1 MRLLGGVLD
10 HRQPLCPDSRQNGVH
25 GCPHGHHI
33 QIDLTAPEP
42 VCGHIH
48 HAVVNGTLGT
58 QCGECLQMLVNGTIP
73 QGTSPRHGHPCPV
86 VLAQQRPQ
94 EVVGGTHL
102 PCAFVG
108 NAAVQDPSGVDPV
121 GGLVEHIHLR
131 PHLVQDPQTNGN
143 ITDIGYIFDDAWL
156 VRQDHRRKDRNC
168 RILGTADFHFSHQL
182 ASALDD
188 KFIQTFSLL
197 IFSPSVVPGGENRFA
212 AGTLFFCL
220 LNLFCSVSISVCPAS
235 AGLSGY
241 WAWYSVTFMLSMVTC
256 SLGLL
261 LESTATS
268 LIFLQISSPSMT

>member
-1 MRLLGGVLD
+1 M
-10 HRQPLCPDSRQNGVH
+10 PWS
-25 GCPHGHHI
+25 
-33 QIDLTAPEP
+33 
-42 VCGHIH
+42 
-48 HAVVNGTLGT
+48 
-58 QCGECLQMLVNGTIP
+58 
-73 QGTSPRHGHPCPV
+73 V

-131 PHLVQDPQTNGN
+131 PHLVQNPQTNGN

-156 VRQDHRRKDRNC
+156 VRQDHRRKDRNR

-220 LNLFCSVSISVCPAS
+220 LNLFCSVLFQYTLPLPGYPVTGRGIPLPSCSRWLPAP
-235 AGLSGY
+235 
-241 WAWYSVTFMLSMVTC
+241 WAC
-256 SLGLL
+256 SWN
-261 LESTATS
+261 
-268 LIFLQISSPSMT
+268 PPPHR